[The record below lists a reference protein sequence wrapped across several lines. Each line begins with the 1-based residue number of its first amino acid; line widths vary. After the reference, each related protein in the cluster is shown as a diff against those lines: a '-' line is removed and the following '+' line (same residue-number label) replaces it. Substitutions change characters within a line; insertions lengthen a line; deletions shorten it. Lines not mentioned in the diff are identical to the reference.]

1 MSFDGEADV
10 SMLVFGDFTTLGTEG
25 SCGGRVFVGGSF
37 HGTRFDIAKDLP
49 AADGVVDALKVK
61 EQLVVQMG
69 NINGNV
75 RYSSTTTGGLLLTVP
90 ENSDIIQGDADYNFE
105 AAEAYFTA
113 LSGQLQALPST
124 GKITGGVIP
133 GSGITFKG
141 TNADVEVF
149 DINCVELANK
159 VELLGSIFLTD
170 VKEGATVLINSDG
183 PIDCGLVMAVPGSQM
198 SGFDPART
206 LWNFHEAT
214 KVNIACTSGEPFQGS
229 ILAPHATV
237 LANFGQVDGDVVSQS
252 WSGQVPVTHEPF
264 RGCFTDIDDSEADET
279 DEVLVKKPA
288 RHHSNKT
295 SHSSHHHSHAHSHSD
310 SVVVKE
316 STAED
321 NVVAVAVEEE
331 AEVADEAVEEVEAE
345 EQEVSAEQLEAQDKK
360 VASAAKEASAA
371 QMKANAAAKALEA
384 AEKEF
389 ALAEAAEKKKRMAK
403 RSKGK
408 RRGKNSGGGSA
419 AKFAKRHSGLLRN

>member
-1 MSFDGEADV
+1 MSFNGEADV
-10 SMLVFGDFTTLGTEG
+10 SMLIFGDFTTLGTEG

-49 AADGVVDALKVK
+49 AADGEVDALKVK

-90 ENSDIIQGDADYNFE
+90 DNSDIIQGDANYDFE
-105 AAEAYFTA
+105 AAKNYYTG

-124 GKITGGVIP
+124 GRITGGTVP

-141 TNADVEVF
+141 TNADLEVF
-149 DINCVELANK
+149 DINCVELENK

-198 SGFDPART
+198 RGFDPART

-252 WSGQVPVTHEPF
+252 WSGQVPVSHEPF
-264 RGCFTDIDDSEADET
+264 RGCFTDSDDSDADET
-279 DEVLVKKPA
+279 TEVLVKKHPS
-288 RHHSNKT
+288 HHSNST
-295 SHSSHHHSHAHSHSD
+295 SHSSHHHSHSHSVD
-310 SVVVKE
+310 AKE
-316 STAED
+316 PTAKKD
-321 NVVAVAVEEE
+321 NVVAVAVEEGE
-331 AEVADEAVEEVEAE
+331 AAVADEAIEEEVEEE
-345 EQEVSAEQLEAQDKK
+345 EQEVSAEELQAQDKR
-360 VASAAKEASAA
+360 VASAAKQASAA
-371 QMKANAAAKALEA
+371 QKKADAAAKALEA
-384 AEKEF
+384 AEEEF
-389 ALAEAAEKKKRMAK
+389 ALAEAAEKKKRMAQRK
-403 RSKGK
+403 KGK
-408 RRGKNSGGGSA
+408 RRGKKSGGGSA
-419 AKFAKRHSGLLRN
+419 AKFAKRHAGLLHN